1 MMLNKMNVVTR
12 LIILSVFP
20 VFVIIASFSVAVKD
34 MGVLNQNTQSLYS
47 NALVPLRQL
56 KTASDAFAVTGV
68 DALQKFRA
76 GVLPEPELRAQIEV
90 AESEGQDAWSRFLE
104 SDLSDTAKAMVR
116 QAEGHLQT
124 VLSTQDEFLQQA
136 ASGHLRLMD
145 LPTFNTRLFSAY
157 EPLSDILNELIDYQL
172 NAATMLRDEA
182 NNQYI
187 QDRNMFVIVGMLV
200 VVISA
205 LLAWRISMSIQRPIR
220 NLANIVT
227 EIGTNSNLTL
237 RAPVEGNDELAQL
250 GTQFNGMMDHFQQL
264 IRNLGNATD
273 QLAAAAE
280 EMSAISI
287 QVSGGARDQ
296 EQQTTMIATAINEM
310 TAAITEVATNAQN
323 ASSSAEQANVQA
335 NTGLERTRQ
344 TRKVIELLAKNI
356 ESSAERIGNMDAQ
369 AEKITEVLDVIESIA
384 EQTNLLALNAAIEAA
399 RAGDAGRGFAV
410 VADEVRNLAG
420 NTQQSTERIQ
430 QSISDLQ
437 SVAKEAV
444 KEMQQSTQAARDGV
458 DNARANG
465 ETFEAMSAAVSTIL
479 DMNVQISSATEEQT
493 AVANDINQNVHNVAQ
508 IVSEVVSGADQT
520 AEASQQL
527 TELAQRLKAE
537 VDVFKV

>member
-1 MMLNKMNVVTR
+1 MLTQLNVVTR

-20 VFVIIASFSVAVKD
+20 ILVIIASFTLAVND
-34 MGVLNQNTQSLYS
+34 MRLLNQNTHSLFE
-47 NALVPLRQL
+47 NAVVPLRQL
-56 KTASDAFAVTGV
+56 KITSDAFAVTGA
-68 DALQKFRA
+68 DAFQKFRA
-76 GVLPEPELRAQIEV
+76 GVILEPELRAEIEA
-90 AESEGQDAWSRFLE
+90 AEKEGQEAWALFLE
-104 SDLSDTAKAMVR
+104 SEMSDAE
-116 QAEGHLQT
+116 QALVSQTETHLQT
-124 VLSTQDEFLQQA
+124 VLNTQNDFLEKA
-136 ASGHLRLMD
+136 ASGHLRLMA
-145 LPTFNTRLFSAY
+145 LPTFNTSLFGAY
-157 EPLSDILNELIDYQL
+157 DPLSETLNELIDYQL
-172 NAATMLRDEA
+172 NAAATLRDQA
-182 NNQYI
+182 DAQY
-187 QDRNMFVIVGMLV
+187 QNDRNMLFIVGILA
-200 VVISA
+200 VVISS
-205 LLAWRISMSIQRPIR
+205 LLAWRISLSIQRPIR
-220 NLANIVT
+220 KLVDVVS

-237 RAPVEGNDELAQL
+237 RAPVEGKDELAKL
-250 GTQFNGMMDHFQQL
+250 GTQFNTMMAHFQQL

-280 EMSAISI
+280 EMSAIST
-287 QVSGGARDQ
+287 QVSGGARNQ

-310 TAAITEVATNAQN
+310 TAAIAEVATNAQN
-323 ASSSAEQANVQA
+323 ASTSAEQANELSTA
-335 NTGLERTRQ
+335 GMERSSQ
-344 TRKVIELLAKNI
+344 TRTAIESLASSI
-356 ESSAERIGNMDAQ
+356 ESSAERIGNLNEQ
-369 AEKITEVLDVIESIA
+369 ADKITEVLDVIESIA

-430 QSISDLQ
+430 KSISDLQ
-437 SVAKEAV
+437 SVAKESV
-444 KEMQQSTQAARDGV
+444 KEMQKSTQAARDGV

-527 TELAQRLKAE
+527 AELAQRLKAE
-537 VDVFKV
+537 VEQFKV

>member
-1 MMLNKMNVVTR
+1 MLTQLKVATR
-12 LIILSVFP
+12 LTILSVFP
-20 VFVIIASFSVAVKD
+20 ILVLIISFSVALHD
-34 MGVLNQNTQSLYS
+34 MRLLNQNTDAMFSGSILP
-47 NALVPLRQL
+47 VREL
-56 KTASDAFAVTGV
+56 KTVSDAFTTDGAN
-68 DALQKFRA
+68 ALRQFRS
-76 GVLPEPELRAQIEV
+76 GQILEPELRERLAH
-90 AESEGQDAWSRFLE
+90 AESEGKAAWERLLDTNSDPAFQQADSRIKAVLDLQKNMLE
-104 SDLSDTAKAMVR
+104 
-116 QAEGHLQT
+116 E
-124 VLSTQDEFLQQA
+124 A
-136 ASGHLRLMD
+136 ASGRLRLTP
-145 LPTFNTRLFSAY
+145 LPVFNDTLAAAY
-157 EPLSDILNELIDYQL
+157 DPLTDTINQLIDL
-172 NAATMLRDEA
+172 ELEEAADLRDRA
-182 NNQYI
+182 DAQY
-187 QDRNMFVIVGMLV
+187 QYDRNMFIIVGTLV
-200 VVISA
+200 VLISG
-205 LLAWRISMSIQRPIR
+205 LLAWRISISIQTPVKRLSETVQRISQD
-220 NLANIVT
+220 
-227 EIGTNSNLTL
+227 SNLTL
-237 RAPVEGNDELAQL
+237 RANIQGKDEIAELSRY
-250 GTQFNGMMDHFQQL
+250 FNSMMDHFQQL
-264 IRNLGNATD
+264 IRSLGNATD

-280 EMSAISI
+280 EMSAISN

-323 ASSSAEQANVQA
+323 ASSSAEHANEQA
-335 NTGLERTRQ
+335 NTGLERTHQ
-344 TRKVIELLAKNI
+344 TRKAIESLANNI
-356 ESSAERIGNMDAQ
+356 EISAERISNLDAQ

-444 KEMQQSTQAARDGV
+444 KEMQQSTQAARNGV

-465 ETFEAMSAAVSTIL
+465 DTFEAMSAAVSTIL

-537 VDVFKV
+537 VELFKV